1 MKTSSLNHCRSI
13 LQTANQWYKTKR
25 NRLSD
30 DQVQSLEKQM
40 LSLES
45 AINANDTPEAS
56 RKADL
61 LEAYS
66 KENFKKSIFDY
77 TKEFLI
83 AILIALVLAVV
94 VRQMWFE
101 PYVIPTGSMRPTFR
115 EQDHVTVSKTAFG
128 LNIPMTTGHFL
139 FDPSLVQRTGIVTF
153 TSEGIDR
160 LDEDTMFMY
169 VIPYKKRLI
178 KRMVGKPGDSLYF
191 YGGHIYGVDQ
201 EGKAI
206 EELIGSPWM
215 KNVEYIP
222 FMDLSGEVVP
232 KSSKEALITQNNQ
245 PIGKVTLTSSRELVG
260 EIYDGKNW
268 IKDDPQ
274 AQKTTHNSLKA
285 YSDFFGIGN
294 YAMARLLT
302 KEQVLALSD
311 SDISDFGEGVL
322 YLELRHHP
330 SLAFPKPLLLRDS
343 RLSPI
348 LNPLRTII
356 PLQQSHL
363 DALMD
368 HMYTARIVFKD
379 GKATRYSVDSPQFG
393 SQSPTFAK
401 VPDGTYEFYE
411 GKLSSLGWGA
421 IEYAASKDNPL
432 YSRDP
437 SNVQKLYNLGI
448 STNNAYNPQ
457 GSQQLYFPSRYAYF
471 RDGDLYLLG
480 APILKKDDPILAK
493 FNVKE
498 LQREKNSPKDK
509 PYIAFMDNGPPLK
522 DGKYDVEKIRTF
534 GLKVPEKNYYVLGDN
549 HAMSSDSRAF
559 GFLPEAN
566 LQGAPSLII
575 WPPGER
581 LGPPP
586 QKPYPLLTLPRLI
599 VWAIA
604 AASFLIWWVLH
615 RRYLRRPIVIDK
627 KD

>member
-13 LQTANQWYKTKR
+13 LQAAYQWYKSKR
-25 NRLSD
+25 SRLSPE
-30 DQVQSLEKQM
+30 QVQSLEKQM

-45 AINANDTPEAS
+45 SINANETIEAS
-56 RKADL
+56 QKADL
-61 LEAYS
+61 LEAFN
-66 KENFKKSIFDY
+66 KEHFKKSIFDY
-77 TKEFLI
+77 AKEFLF
-83 AILIALVLAVV
+83 AILIALALAVV

-101 PYVIPTGSMRPTFR
+101 PYEIPTGSMRPTFR
-115 EQDHVTVSKTAFG
+115 EQDHLTVTKTAFG
-128 LNIPMTTGHFL
+128 LNIPLTTGHFL
-139 FDPSLVQRTGIVTF
+139 FEPSLVQRTGVVTF

-191 YGGHIYGVDQ
+191 YGGRIYGVDNDGQ
-201 EGKAI
+201 PI

-215 KNVEYIP
+215 KNIEYIP
-222 FMDLSGEVVP
+222 FIDLSGEVIP
-232 KSSKEALITQNNQ
+232 KSSKEALITQNAQ
-245 PIGKVTLTSSRELVG
+245 PIGKVSISPSRELAGDIYVG
-260 EIYDGKNW
+260 GKW
-268 IKDDPQ
+268 IKDNPQ
-274 AQKTTHNSLKA
+274 AQKEPHDSIKA
-285 YSDFFGIGN
+285 YSDFLGIGN

-302 KEQVLALSD
+302 KEQVKALGDADLSD
-311 SDISDFGEGVL
+311 PGDGLL

-330 SLAFPKPLLLRDS
+330 SLTYPKPLLLRDS
-343 RLSPI
+343 QLSPI
-348 LNPLRTII
+348 LNPSRTVI

-368 HMYTARIVFKD
+368 HMYTARLVFKD
-379 GKATRYSVDSPQFG
+379 GRATRYSTEQPQFG

-411 GKLSSLGWGA
+411 GKLSRIGWGA
-421 IEYAASKDNPL
+421 IEYAADKDNPL
-432 YSRDP
+432 YSHDP
-437 SNVQKLYNLGI
+437 ANVQKLFNLGI
-448 STNNAYNPQ
+448 NTNNAFSPQ
-457 GSQQLYFPSRYAYF
+457 GGQQLYFPSRYAYF

-480 APILKKDDPILAK
+480 APILKKDDPVLHK

-509 PYIAFMDNGPPLK
+509 PYIAFTDNGAPLK

-534 GLKVPEKNYYVLGDN
+534 GLTVPDKNYYVLGDN

-575 WPPGER
+575 WPPGDR

-586 QKPYPLLTLPRLI
+586 QKPYHLWTLPRII

-604 AASFLIWWVLH
+604 AASFLTWWVLH

-627 KD
+627 KE